1 MADAQMSIIMKDDN
15 RNEFKSKLANG
26 LTEILL
32 YK

>member
-15 RNEFKSKLANG
+15 RNEFKSKLPSG

-32 YK
+32 